1 MRITHSIVTDTSL
14 RNMSN
19 NLFLLD
25 TPPNEISTGK
35 RLSRPSDDPA
45 AVARTLTYN
54 GDIAAGE
61 AYLRTIDA
69 ATTWMN
75 ATDDALSE
83 AGELMQRARE
93 LAVEGSNGGVMTPE
107 DMATIGA
114 EVDHILSQMV
124 VTGNASLR
132 GQRLFAGELIG
143 ADPFTAS
150 ALAPG
155 FTYTGDTGTMEREYD
170 LGAYVTINT
179 PGQATI
185 GPAITALFNL
195 RNNLNA
201 GNATAV
207 SSNDLA
213 AIDLAMD
220 TLMAARAEVGAKTNR
235 LEAAQG
241 RQDLLQVNL
250 KNLRSK
256 AEDSDLVEA
265 ISKFSVQETVYKASL
280 EVSGRAIQPSLLDF
294 LR

>member
-1 MRITHSIVTDTSL
+1 MRITHGMLSDTSL
-14 RNMSN
+14 RNMRN
-19 NLFLLD
+19 NLNKLESLH
-25 TPPNEISTGK
+25 NEISTGK
-35 RLSRPSDDPA
+35 RISRPSDDPA

-54 GDIAAGE
+54 TDIDNGE
-61 AYLRTIDA
+61 SYLRTMDS

-75 ATDDALSE
+75 ATDDALAE
-83 AGELMQRARE
+83 AGDLLQRARE
-93 LAVEGSNGGVMTPE
+93 LAVEGANGALTQG
-107 DMATIGA
+107 DMANIGA
-114 EVDHILSQMV
+114 EIDHILRQMV

-132 GQRLFAGELIG
+132 GQRLFAGELIN
-143 ADPFTAS
+143 ADPFQP
-150 ALAPG
+150 LGIAPG

-201 GNATAV
+201 GNT
-207 SSNDLA
+207 A
-213 AIDLAMD
+213 AITSGDLTAIDAAMD
-220 TLMAARAEVGAKTNR
+220 TLMSARAEVGAKTNR

-250 KNLRSK
+250 KDLRSK
-256 AEDSDLVEA
+256 TEDSDIVDA

-280 EVSGRAIQPSLLDF
+280 EVSGKAIQPSLLDF

>member
-1 MRITHSIVTDTSL
+1 MRITHGMLSDTSL
-14 RNMSN
+14 RNMRN
-19 NLFLLD
+19 NLNKLESLH
-25 TPPNEISTGK
+25 NEISTGK
-35 RLSRPSDDPA
+35 RISRPSDDPA
-45 AVARTLTYN
+45 GVARTLTYN
-54 GDIAAGE
+54 TDIDSGE
-61 AYLRTIDA
+61 SYLRTIDS

-75 ATDDALSE
+75 ATDDALAE
-83 AGELMQRARE
+83 GGDLLQRARE
-93 LAVEGSNGGVMTPE
+93 LAVEGANGALTQG
-107 DMATIGA
+107 DMANIGA
-114 EVDHILSQMV
+114 EIDHILRQMV

-132 GQRLFAGELIG
+132 GQRLFGGELIN
-143 ADPFTAS
+143 ADPFQPLGT
-150 ALAPG
+150 APG

-201 GNATAV
+201 GNT
-207 SSNDLA
+207 A
-213 AIDLAMD
+213 AITSGDLTAIDAAMD
-220 TLMAARAEVGAKTNR
+220 TLMSARAEVGAKTNR

-250 KNLRSK
+250 KDLRSK
-256 AEDSDLVEA
+256 TEDSDIVDA

-280 EVSGRAIQPSLLDF
+280 EVSGKAIQPSLLDF

>member
-1 MRITHSIVTDTSL
+1 MRITHGMVTDTSL

-19 NLFLLD
+19 NLNRLEVLH
-25 TPPNEISTGK
+25 NAISTGK
-35 RLSRPSDDPA
+35 RLSKPSDDPA

-61 AYLRTIDA
+61 GYLRTIDS

-75 ATDDALSE
+75 ATDDALAE

-93 LAVEGSNGGVMTPE
+93 LAVQGANGALTAS

-132 GQRLFAGELIG
+132 GQRLFAGELIN
-143 ADPFTAS
+143 ADPFAP
-150 ALAPG
+150 LGGAPG
-155 FTYTGDTGTMEREYD
+155 FAYSGDTGTMEREYD

-179 PGQATI
+179 PGQATM

-201 GNATAV
+201 GD
-207 SSNDLA
+207 SA
-213 AIDLAMD
+213 AITGGDLTAIDAAMD
-220 TLMAARAEVGAKTNR
+220 TLIAARAEVGAKTNR

-250 KNLRSK
+250 KDLRSK
-256 AEDSDLVEA
+256 TEDVDIVEA

>member
-1 MRITHSIVTDTSL
+1 
-14 RNMSN
+14 
-19 NLFLLD
+19 
-25 TPPNEISTGK
+25 
-35 RLSRPSDDPA
+35 
-45 AVARTLTYN
+45 
-54 GDIAAGE
+54 
-61 AYLRTIDA
+61 
-69 ATTWMN
+69 
-75 ATDDALSE
+75 
-83 AGELMQRARE
+83 MQRARE
-93 LAVEGSNGGVMTPE
+93 LAVQGANGGALTPD
-107 DMATIGA
+107 DMAIISA

-132 GQRLFAGELIG
+132 GQRLFGGELIG
-143 ADPFTAS
+143 TDPFTA
-150 ALAPG
+150 AATAPG

-179 PGQATI
+179 PGQATL

-213 AIDLAMD
+213 AIDLALD

-235 LEAAQG
+235 LESAQG
-241 RQDLLQVNL
+241 RHDLLQVNL

-256 AEDSDLVEA
+256 AEDTDLVEA

>member
-1 MRITHSIVTDTSL
+1 MRITHGMLSDTSL
-14 RNMSN
+14 RNMRN
-19 NLFLLD
+19 NLNKLESLH
-25 TPPNEISTGK
+25 NEISTGK
-35 RLSRPSDDPA
+35 RLSRPSDDPS

-54 GDIAAGE
+54 TDIDNGE
-61 AYLRTIDA
+61 SYLRTMDA

-75 ATDDALSE
+75 ATDDALAE
-83 AGELMQRARE
+83 GGNLLQRARE
-93 LAVEGSNGGVMTPE
+93 LAVQGANGSLTQG
-107 DMATIGA
+107 DMANIGA
-114 EVDHILSQMV
+114 EIDHILSQMV

-132 GQRLFAGELIG
+132 GQRLFAGELIN
-143 ADPFTAS
+143 ADPFTPSGA
-150 ALAPG
+150 APG

-179 PGQATI
+179 PGQATM

-201 GNATAV
+201 GN
-207 SSNDLA
+207 SA
-213 AIDLAMD
+213 AITISDLPAIDAAMD
-220 TLMAARAEVGAKTNR
+220 TLMSARAEVGAKTNR

-250 KNLRSK
+250 KDLRSK
-256 AEDSDLVEA
+256 TEDSDIVDA

-280 EVSGRAIQPSLLDF
+280 EVSGKAIQPSLLDF

>member
-1 MRITHSIVTDTSL
+1 MRITHGMVTDTSL

-19 NLFLLD
+19 NLNRLETLH
-25 TPPNEISTGK
+25 NEISTGK
-35 RLSRPSDDPA
+35 RLSKPSDDPA

-61 AYLRTIDA
+61 AYLRTIDS

-83 AGELMQRARE
+83 AGDLLQRARE
-93 LAVEGSNGGVMTPE
+93 LAVQGANGTLTPA
-107 DMATIGA
+107 DMATIGS
-114 EVDHILSQMV
+114 EVGNILSQMV

-132 GQRLFAGELIG
+132 GQRLFGGELIN

-150 ALAPG
+150 ATAPG
-155 FTYTGDTGTMEREYD
+155 YTYTGDTGTMEREYD

-179 PGQATI
+179 PGQSTM

-201 GNATAV
+201 GN
-207 SSNDLA
+207 SSAISSGDIG
-213 AIDLAMD
+213 AIDTALD
-220 TLMAARAEVGAKTNR
+220 TLISARAEVGAKTNR

-250 KNLRSK
+250 KDLRSK
-256 AEDSDLVEA
+256 SEDTDIVEA

>member
-19 NLFLLD
+19 NLNRLEMLH
-25 TPPNEISTGK
+25 NEISTGK